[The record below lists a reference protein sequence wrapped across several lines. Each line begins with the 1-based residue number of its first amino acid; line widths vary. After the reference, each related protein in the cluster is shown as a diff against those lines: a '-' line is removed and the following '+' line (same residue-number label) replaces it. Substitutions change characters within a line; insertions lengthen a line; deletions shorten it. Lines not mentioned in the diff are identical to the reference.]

1 MHYQELMPILSLY
14 KLGAILIA
22 KDSTIKEM
30 NDTGR
35 KLLQQDDAPLIGEKL
50 HHLAPHLLKK
60 TAPATYGKLCFGR
73 YLQRCSTPPVDDLP
87 DGHELIVFQNATKDI
102 LYDMMYAILNQF
114 EDAVILCDDEKKI
127 WMLNNA
133 AMKMDSILTKN
144 VFGKDIREVYYPI
157 NGQNLLLPQVIEEKK
172 PIYDVRQQYTTLYGK
187 NVDIIANTSPVMQN
201 GQVIGA
207 FSIMKDWSTID
218 QLNRQIID
226 LQEKLT
232 LQKNRVKQSK
242 KSNLSA
248 RYHFNDIVY
257 RSSVMREII
266 NQCEQIA
273 KNDSAVMFYGETGTG
288 KELFAQSIHNASSR
302 ADGPFL
308 AINCAAI
315 PENLLES
322 LLFGTEKGSYTGAE
336 RRSGLFEQAD
346 GGTLLLDEI
355 NSMPLHLQSKLLRV
369 LQDGVV
375 RRVGGSSEIQVDVRV
390 LSNIN
395 IPPYQAISEGKLR
408 QDLFYRLG
416 VVNITIPPLRDRKE
430 DIPILA
436 KHCIMQC
443 NKKMMRNV
451 SDLKEET
458 ILHFQSYPWPGNVR
472 ELQHA
477 IEHAMNI
484 MPYEETFITPAYLP
498 KNISME
504 IEQKKQSTL
513 LSKTNFSDSL
523 KQYERQSIYD
533 ALIANRG
540 NISAAARELKIS
552 RQNLQYRMK
561 RYGIQREHLLEHH
574 NW

>member
-504 IEQKKQSTL
+504 IEQKKQSTV

-561 RYGIQREHLLEHH
+561 RYGIQREHLLEQH

>member
-22 KDSTIKEM
+22 KDSTIKEI

-504 IEQKKQSTL
+504 IEQKKQSTV

-561 RYGIQREHLLEHH
+561 RYGIQREHLLEQH